1 MKNEIT
7 SKINNVG
14 KVGRIIS
21 KIIKGITLACAIVL
35 LVCTLIVCL
44 FIPADDLKFD
54 GTAQGRISYNTE
66 SNAFSIGEL
75 ETEHK
80 DFFGAEFD
88 VVVDEK
94 ADPTEKGFNN
104 IDISLSAEKVTAKQ
118 AKIVI
123 GVTGFG
129 AVIFI
134 ASIYVILMFVVKLCK
149 ALEVCQSPFEENVLT
164 AMKKLAYSFI
174 PFGVVSI
181 LIGGI
186 SILSTALVV
195 LVVLVFVYIFSYG
208 AELQQESDDTV

>member
-21 KIIKGITLACAIVL
+21 KIMKGVTLACAIVL
-35 LVCTLIVCL
+35 LVCTVLLGFVL
-44 FIPADDLKFD
+44 PADDLKFD

-66 SNAFSIGEL
+66 SNVFSIGEL

-80 DFFGAEFD
+80 NILGADLDIVIE
-88 VVVDEK
+88 ET
-94 ADPTEKGFNN
+94 ADPTQENFNN
-104 IDISLSAEKVTAKQ
+104 VDISISAEKFTGKQ
-118 AKIVI
+118 VKAFAVVA
-123 GVTGFG
+123 GLG
-129 AVIFI
+129 AVVFI
-134 ASIYVILMFVVKLCK
+134 TSIYVILIFVVKLCK
-149 ALEVCQSPFEENVLT
+149 ALEICQSPFEENVLT

-186 SILSTALVV
+186 SILSTALIV